1 MKKLLST
8 LCAVLACANTAIAQ
22 VTVSRSDLV
31 GTKWQLSVDYVSQ
44 SSEFYEFTK
53 KAFIWHRDDG
63 RTGPSPFYLSN
74 KIPDKFDSTKVG
86 VTTNGCYLMNT
97 LTRSISVVML
107 SPSSTN
113 QKGKWSWNS
122 KTKSLLGQI
131 SPLPLLELTR
141 RSNVILHAVVS

>member
-53 KAFIWHRDDG
+53 KTLIWHREDG
-63 RTGPSPFYLSN
+63 RTGSPPFYYLSN
-74 KIPDKFDSTKVG
+74 KIPDKFDSKKVG
-86 VTTNGCYLMNT
+86 VTTNGCYLNKYLDEKHFT
-97 LTRSISVVML
+97 CYAITIFDKS
-107 SPSSTN
+107 
-113 QKGKWSWNS
+113 KGKMV
-122 KTKSLLGQI
+122 
-131 SPLPLLELTR
+131 LELKNEKFIGPNKPITFIR
-141 RSNVILHAVVS
+141 IDKKK